1 MSTQEQLFTLERGQC
16 IEGRFESKG
25 SKFLAYLFALELSE
39 ECPTP
44 KAALQKRIEGLKRE
58 HTKAVHFVSAVR
70 FLDFANFSYEGHSVL
85 SDKAGSLIVGS
96 GYYRLG
102 SSLASNLHNPD
113 FSSQILEC
121 PGKPSAEIQENTESR
136 VGLDSRFNNSDSESS
151 FTDSKT
157 ITESTTSKNFSEALP
172 DSNNS
177 VCGSTSRAQLQNC
190 AIFAE
195 QKSNKMCSASAH
207 TDTRPLRGVQS
218 LEQGGSSASAT
229 IALEA
234 DKRGS
239 PLDCRKSGGF
249 FGAKGSGEGITPLF
263 AKKQNDFE
271 NLGSIREN
279 TTLRNLESTE
289 SKADSESKAENLG
302 STESKTFTES
312 SPTDSKV
319 ITESKEILNNEQRQ
333 SPSGVEPRFKVL
345 ELDSESSSTDSKTLT
360 QSTNTKKHNP
370 TNKKRDSK
378 KSSTHLRSAKT
389 NPTHDES
396 TKQPSYQILESS
408 SDDGEPKG
416 SSGVPCLNVLRGEK
430 LINVACVVVRY
441 FGGTLL
447 GVGGLV
453 RAYTAATH
461 DAIANAKATHA
472 LIPFTQQHTIALF
485 VPYAHFS
492 RAEYLAKSLSLTIVK
507 QDFRESG
514 VEILCQGTQK
524 ALETFKNKL

>member
-1 MSTQEQLFTLERGQC
+1 MSTQEQLFTLQPGQC

-25 SKFLAYLFALELSE
+25 SKFLAYLFALDLSE
-39 ECPTP
+39 KCPTP
-44 KAALQKRIEGLKRE
+44 KAALQRHIEGLKKE

-85 SDKAGSLIVGS
+85 SDKAGSLIVGG

-102 SSLASNLHNPD
+102 SSLASNLHNPT
-113 FSSQILEC
+113 FSSQSLEC
-121 PGKPSAEIQENTESR
+121 PGKPRTEIQENTESR

-157 ITESTTSKNFSEALP
+157 ITESTMP
-172 DSNNS
+172 IDS
-177 VCGSTSRAQLQNC
+177 
-190 AIFAE
+190 AIFAT
-195 QKSNKMCSASAH
+195 QKSHKICSASAH
-207 TDTRPLRGVQS
+207 TAPRPLRGVQS

-279 TTLRNLESTE
+279 TTLRNLES
-289 SKADSESKAENLG
+289 DSESKAENLG

-389 NPTHDES
+389 NHTHDES